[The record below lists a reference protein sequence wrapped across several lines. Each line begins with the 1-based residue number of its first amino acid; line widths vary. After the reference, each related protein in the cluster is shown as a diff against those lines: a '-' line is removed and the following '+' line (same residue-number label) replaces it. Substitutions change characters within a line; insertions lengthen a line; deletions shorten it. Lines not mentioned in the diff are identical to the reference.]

1 MILRFLEII
10 FSDNIKSNS
19 VKTLDNGSNR
29 ENIRKIC
36 VELKIYKIKRE
47 NRKWKTR
54 GSQKL
59 DKNLYN
65 RKLAHS
71 IKT

>member
-1 MILRFLEII
+1 MILRFLEIT

-29 ENIRKIC
+29 ENNRNIC

-47 NRKWKTR
+47 NRKWKIR
-54 GSQKL
+54 ESQKL